1 MTEQPSILY
10 IEDEEDYQILVTRI
24 LSKAGWRVRV
34 AGTGAEGIAALVQE
48 RPSLLLL
55 DINLPDTD
63 GYAICRQL
71 RQDTAFQD
79 LPVLMLTVRRRPEEW
94 LKGFSCGANDYL
106 SKPFDPP
113 GLLERVQN
121 GLTGQTLRDT
131 SSSAPE
137 YQLIQAAA
145 NGNRAAFEV
154 LLQKYKAR
162 LTESLR
168 QTRRTPA
175 AIEDIVSH
183 AFLQAFEKLGEFRG
197 ESSFYT
203 WLYRIALNEA
213 ILARHQPSAHS
224 FDHLP
229 KDSPLA
235 SELLV
240 YEDDSLSN
248 LLTQKESQPH
258 LDAALKEIPPL
269 YRKALQLYFLEELSY
284 EEIAR
289 RLRIPLGTVM
299 SRLYKARRLL
309 KESWDAA
316 LVKNGLNN
324 SSF

>member
-1 MTEQPSILY
+1 
-10 IEDEEDYQILVTRI
+10 
-24 LSKAGWRVRV
+24 
-34 AGTGAEGIAALVQE
+34 
-48 RPSLLLL
+48 
-55 DINLPDTD
+55 
-63 GYAICRQL
+63 
-71 RQDTAFQD
+71 
-79 LPVLMLTVRRRPEEW
+79 
-94 LKGFSCGANDYL
+94 
-106 SKPFDPP
+106 
-113 GLLERVQN
+113 VQN